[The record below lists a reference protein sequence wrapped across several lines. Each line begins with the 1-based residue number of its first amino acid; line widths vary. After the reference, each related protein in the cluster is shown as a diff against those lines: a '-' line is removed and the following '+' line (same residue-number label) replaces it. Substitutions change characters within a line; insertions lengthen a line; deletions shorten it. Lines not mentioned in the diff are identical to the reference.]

1 MNAAETIKNKL
12 SEYIDLIHFDIR
24 DKTGKHI
31 HHRNFDGGL
40 HLSIT
45 LVSDGFKDMP
55 LLDRHQLVYKALGSL
70 INNEIHALSIKTYT
84 SEEWVNQVR

>member
-1 MNAAETIKNKL
+1 MNAAETIKNNL

-24 DKTGKHI
+24 DKTDKHI

-40 HLSIT
+40 HISIT
-45 LVSDGFKDMP
+45 LVSDGFKDMS

-70 INNEIHALSIKTYT
+70 IKNEIHALSMKTY
-84 SEEWVNQVR
+84 SAEEWKQQS

>member
-1 MNAAETIKNKL
+1 MNTAEMIKNKL

-24 DKTGKHI
+24 DKTDKHI

-40 HLSIT
+40 HISIT

-70 INNEIHALSIKTYT
+70 IKNEIHALSIKTY
-84 SEEWVNQVR
+84 SADEWKQQC

>member
-1 MNAAETIKNKL
+1 MNAEETITNKL
-12 SEYIDLIHFDIR
+12 SEYLDLIHFDIR

-31 HHRNFDGGL
+31 HHRSFDGGL

-55 LLDRHQLVYKALGSL
+55 LLDRHQLVYKALRNL
-70 INNEIHALSIKTYT
+70 IKNEIHALSMKTY
-84 SEEWVNQVR
+84 SAEEWKQQC

>member
-1 MNAAETIKNKL
+1 MNAAETIKNNL

-31 HHRNFDGGL
+31 HHQNFNSGL

-45 LVSDGFKDMP
+45 LVSDGFKDMS

-70 INNEIHALSIKTYT
+70 IKNEIHALSMKTY
-84 SEEWVNQVR
+84 SADEWKQQS